1 MVRAD
6 GEKSISNVVCSS
18 FPASILLLCHK
29 DMPKNI
35 ERHLP
40 GFTEAKKKTT
50 MTQIFGNSYTYGL
63 VDSMTM
69 KEFDERMN
77 ALNTEWEIGGA
88 EWWSLKNI
96 SESTKKMSL
105 ISRDER
111 SSKGCR
117 NHKYYLW
124 LLSIIAY
131 FDFKVHQKG
140 LTISRGDFSEGD
152 FLKGKI
158 CCQYALSGIAN
169 LQNLTRKAYS
179 FTKYFLSVSH
189 NKSIHFLE
197 SIIKLRKTVA
207 VACLFDLMYTH
218 EIFKK

>member
-1 MVRAD
+1 
-6 GEKSISNVVCSS
+6 
-18 FPASILLLCHK
+18 
-29 DMPKNI
+29 MPKNI

-50 MTQIFGNSYTYGL
+50 MTQIFGNGYTYGL

-131 FDFKVHQKG
+131 FDFKVHHKG
-140 LTISRGDFSEGD
+140 LTICRGNLSEGN
-152 FLKGKI
+152 FLRRKI
-158 CCQYALSGIAN
+158 CFQYTLYGIAD
-169 LQNLTRKAYS
+169 LQNLMRKVYS
-179 FTKYFLSVSH
+179 FTKYFL
-189 NKSIHFLE
+189 
-197 SIIKLRKTVA
+197 
-207 VACLFDLMYTH
+207 
-218 EIFKK
+218 